1 MRFEAPSWPPECSEV
16 RQAVID
22 ALDSREWGRYHSTL
36 CDHLQSQLQSLFAVP
51 EVRLC
56 CSGTVA
62 LEIALRAAKI
72 GSGDEVILSAYDYP
86 GNLRTVELLGAKPV
100 LLDVSP
106 GSLTFS
112 SDALE
117 LAAERSDSGSVSA
130 VIVSHL
136 FGEVVET
143 KKMRAICDRVGW
155 TLIEDVCQ
163 SVGAT
168 HSSVVNPTQAVEDPD
183 QQEMVGTNG
192 HLATLSFGGS
202 KPLTAGAGGALVI
215 NERSLAARLGSWL
228 ERPSDVYPLSPLQ
241 AAVLGPQLEHLAR
254 MRARRNENWKL
265 FREHRLGS
273 YPHWEWVVDQKPGR
287 IANPY
292 KISWLAQSATQR
304 ARVIELAE
312 TFGLPIGAGYR
323 SFAKTSERRCRK
335 ITSCEHARE
344 LGERLFV
351 LDHRAL
357 LRDPAEIESLVRAFD
372 SLYEASVSA

>member
-1 MRFEAPSWPPECSEV
+1 
-16 RQAVID
+16 
-22 ALDSREWGRYHSTL
+22 
-36 CDHLQSQLQSLFAVP
+36 
-51 EVRLC
+51 
-56 CSGTVA
+56 
-62 LEIALRAAKI
+62 LRAAKI

-192 HLATLSFGGS
+192 HFATLSFGGS

-228 ERPSDVYPLSPLQ
+228 ERPSDVYPLSPL
-241 AAVLGPQLEHLAR
+241 
-254 MRARRNENWKL
+254 
-265 FREHRLGS
+265 
-273 YPHWEWVVDQKPGR
+273 
-287 IANPY
+287 
-292 KISWLAQSATQR
+292 
-304 ARVIELAE
+304 
-312 TFGLPIGAGYR
+312 
-323 SFAKTSERRCRK
+323 
-335 ITSCEHARE
+335 
-344 LGERLFV
+344 
-351 LDHRAL
+351 
-357 LRDPAEIESLVRAFD
+357 
-372 SLYEASVSA
+372 